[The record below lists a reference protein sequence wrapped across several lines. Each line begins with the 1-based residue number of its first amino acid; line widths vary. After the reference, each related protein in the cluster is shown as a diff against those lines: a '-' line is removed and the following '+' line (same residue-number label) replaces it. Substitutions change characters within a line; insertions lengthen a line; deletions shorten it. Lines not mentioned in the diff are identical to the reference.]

1 MNLFL
6 AVDSFARASCSGL
19 QSREGERRR
28 RGRSLEKRKKER
40 NEKRKEEGKKWTV
53 KQHGSQRL
61 SGASGPAINT
71 NTTTTGVISFSFSSR
86 SRRGIGGGEPLT
98 KRCVFLEAGW
108 SAAVHIGSRLSSARW
123 IKSRSWTTFGIASA
137 QRREQRLYSEHESSW
152 MWPLGPGSSRC
163 TRSTYL
169 LYAYWAWMEDEAFLG
184 NEIISLIK
192 RTPSSRAYGPL
203 EHRAIP
209 QPADSKNRWREKREG
224 EKKKEKR
231 RRDVLQTK
239 KISGEKSSSSL
250 ISSGNECKD
259 CWPFCGEHGETGLTH
274 IASPR
279 FPYLSES
286 NTPALRHGDF
296 PRDIDSIALLTVPF
310 SLRFLDQERF
320 LNAICENWTV
330 LYICNRMKFR
340 WEISLRDR
348 SIVEFFYF
356 SFLFLNF
363 VPDNQREDT

>member
-209 QPADSKNRWREKREG
+209 QPADSKNRWREKRGG
-224 EKKKEKR
+224 EKKKRKEEKR
-231 RRDVLQTK
+231 RSSNEENLGWKEFVLFDLVRKWMQ
-239 KISGEKSSSSL
+239 G
-250 ISSGNECKD
+250 
-259 CWPFCGEHGETGLTH
+259 
-274 IASPR
+274 
-279 FPYLSES
+279 
-286 NTPALRHGDF
+286 
-296 PRDIDSIALLTVPF
+296 LLTFLRRTRWNGVNAYYQPTISLPLEEQHSCSPPWRF
-310 SLRFLDQERF
+310 SSRYRLDSAFNSSFFPSISRS
-320 LNAICENWTV
+320 
-330 LYICNRMKFR
+330 R
-340 WEISLRDR
+340 EISKRNLWKLNR
-348 SIVEFFYF
+348 IVYI
-356 SFLFLNF
+356 
-363 VPDNQREDT
+363 